1 MLIPRHRIT
10 ISVKFISHFSG
21 KTTHC
26 HSEELK
32 LVFVNSCQGILGGK
46 MLFVFHGASVRIHSC
61 LTSIVLKKRNRKPFE
76 KRLDYGD
83 RAARL
88 SGTAAWVQE
97 GSVSTPP
104 ADCSPICLTS
114 LYHKLVIIPPRHHD
128 MKIVSVVVC
137 RHDEIEAGHHWWW
150 NAKEKVNVKPHKCEL
165 ISYCLSEDLLVNL
178 SKPT

>member
-88 SGTAAWVQE
+88 SGTAAWVCRRD
-97 GSVSTPP
+97 P
-104 ADCSPICLTS
+104 SPRRLLIVRPFAS
-114 LYHKLVIIPPRHHD
+114 LHCTINWSSFLPDI
-128 MKIVSVVVC
+128 M
-137 RHDEIEAGHHWWW
+137 
-150 NAKEKVNVKPHKCEL
+150 
-165 ISYCLSEDLLVNL
+165 
-178 SKPT
+178 T